1 MVDKRSYTDGYAY
14 SPGENVVSKD
24 KVVAVTEIEAARLD
38 WTAEHLRMYLDSG
51 GARGHIVDLREI
63 GGLLF
68 TPTLLL
74 ETTGRK
80 SGQKRLLPLIYGTTG
95 GEVVIV
101 ASKGGADV
109 HPAWYLN
116 IKDSRDVSF
125 QVATQAFRGTWR
137 EPQGAERK
145 QVWDFMER
153 LYPPYKDYQA
163 ATRREIPLI
172 MLSARESIAV
182 FKA

>member
-1 MVDKRSYTDGYAY
+1 MSDDMVTL
-14 SPGENVVSKD
+14 
-24 KVVAVTEIEAARLD
+24 TEVEAARLD
-38 WTAEHLRMYLDSG
+38 WTAQHLRTYLDSG
-51 GARGHIVDLREI
+51 GAAGHIVDLREI

-74 ETTGRK
+74 ETVGRK
-80 SGQKRLLPLIYGTTG
+80 SGQTRVLPLIYGTTG

-116 IKDSRDVSF
+116 IKGATQVSF
-125 QVATQAFRGTWR
+125 QVASQAFRGSWR
-137 EPQGAERK
+137 EPQGTERK
-145 QVWDFMER
+145 KVWNFMEE

-163 ATRREIPLI
+163 ATRREIPLVI
-172 MLSARESIAV
+172 LSARESIPIFA
-182 FKA
+182 K